1 MKKAILSI
9 AIAAVFA
16 ACNNSKPV
24 EQASTATTP
33 AQVQTQD
40 TTGYSQFQQ
49 WKEKQELI
57 DAQGV
62 NEQDQNYNKE
72 ASTAPTQQAPK
83 VVYRTIVK
91 ERENNA
97 SQPVHHS
104 TQRAVVR
111 SAKSSGRPIEGSGGG
126 STGSESNGGISTG
139 AGTGTS
145 STNGDVVTT
154 QPEAKQKNEGWS
166 KAAKGTAIGAGSG
179 AVLGAII
186 SKNKGKGAVIG
197 GVVGAAGG
205 YVLGRMQDKKD
216 GRY

>member
-24 EQASTATTP
+24 DQVSTATQVKTP
-33 AQVQTQD
+33 D
-40 TTGYSQFQQ
+40 TTGYNQFQQ

-62 NEQDQNYNKE
+62 NEQDQNYNAE
-72 ASTAPTQQAPK
+72 AVTEPTHQAPK
-83 VVYRTIVK
+83 VIYRTIVK
-91 ERENNA
+91 EREVKVSKPA
-97 SQPVHHS
+97 QHS
-104 TQRAVVR
+104 NERAVVR
-111 SAKSSGRPIEGSGGG
+111 TAKSSGRPIEGSGSG
-126 STGSESNGGISTG
+126 STGSEPTGGISSG
-139 AGTGTS
+139 SGSGTS
-145 STNGDVVTT
+145 SSNGDVVTT
-154 QPEAKQKNEGWS
+154 QPEVKKKDEGWS

>member
-16 ACNNSKPV
+16 ACNNSKPA
-24 EQASTATTP
+24 EQASTVT
-33 AQVQTQD
+33 QVSTRD
-40 TTGYSQFQQ
+40 TTGYAQFQQ

-62 NEQDQNYNKE
+62 NEPEQNYTQE
-72 ASTAPTQQAPK
+72 AATAPTKQAPK
-83 VVYRTIVK
+83 VIYRTIVK
-91 ERENNA
+91 ERA
-97 SQPVHHS
+97 VPVSKPSQRS
-104 TQRAVVR
+104 SERSVVR
-111 SAKSSGRPIEGSGGG
+111 TAKSSGRPIETSSGSG
-126 STGSESNGGISTG
+126 STGNESSGGISTG
-139 AGTGTS
+139 SDNGTS
-145 STNGDVVTT
+145 APGGDVATT
-154 QPEAKQKNEGWS
+154 QPEVKQKNEGWS

>member
-1 MKKAILSI
+1 MKKTILSI
-9 AIAAVFA
+9 AIAAVLA

-24 EQASTATTP
+24 EQAPLATQATAR
-33 AQVQTQD
+33 D
-40 TTGYSQFQQ
+40 TAGYSQFQQ

-62 NEQDQNYNKE
+62 NEQDQTNNQV
-72 ASTAPTQQAPK
+72 ATAEESKPAPK
-83 VVYRTIVK
+83 VIYRTIVK
-91 ERENNA
+91 ERPVVVSKPA
-97 SQPVHHS
+97 SHS
-104 TQRAVVR
+104 SGRAVVR
-111 SAKSSGRPIEGSGGG
+111 NAKSSGRVET
-126 STGSESNGGISTG
+126 STGSGSTDNEGTGGISTG
-139 AGTGTS
+139 SNSGTS
-145 STNGDVVTT
+145 ASNGDVVTT
-154 QPEAKQKNEGWS
+154 QPETKPAKNGGWS

-179 AVLGAII
+179 AVLGAIL